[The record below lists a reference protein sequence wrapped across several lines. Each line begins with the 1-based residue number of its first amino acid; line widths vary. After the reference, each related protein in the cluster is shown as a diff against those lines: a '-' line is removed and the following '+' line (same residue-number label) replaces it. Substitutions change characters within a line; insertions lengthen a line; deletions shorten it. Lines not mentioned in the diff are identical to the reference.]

1 MSSPKFIVGFA
12 ASFSNEGCGG
22 GLPELKKG
30 EKPEPVRLI
39 RTPFDRASA
48 DMNRIMKSL
57 SEKERDKILIE
68 LLEKFPLKQPT
79 Q

>member
-1 MSSPKFIVGFA
+1 
-12 ASFSNEGCGG
+12 
-22 GLPELKKG
+22 
-30 EKPEPVRLI
+30 
-39 RTPFDRASA
+39 
-48 DMNRIMKSL
+48 MNRIMKSL